1 MTTDL
6 WRALIGGLFIGLGAA
21 TLVLLNGKIAGISGI
36 LDSTVRGTFGPNA
49 WRIAFLIGLIAPAAI
64 FGVGSA
70 QFASGLPMLAVSGI
84 LVGFGTR
91 LGSGC
96 TSGHGVCGLSNWSC
110 RSLVATLSFMI
121 WAVISVYVVRH
132 GAVLWAS

>member
-6 WRALIGGLFIGLGAA
+6 WRALFGGVFIGLGAA
-21 TLVLLNGKIAGISGI
+21 TLVLLNGKVAGISGI
-36 LDSTVRGTFGPNA
+36 LDNTVRGTFGPNA
-49 WRIAFLIGLIAPAAI
+49 WRIAFLVGLVTPAVI

-70 QFASGLPMLAVSGI
+70 QISLGLPMLAVSGI

-96 TSGHGVCGLSNWSC
+96 TSGHGVCGLSNGSR
-110 RSLVATLSFMI
+110 RSLVATLSFML
-121 WAVISVYVVRH
+121 WAVVTVYVVRH
-132 GAVLWAS
+132 GAVS

>member
-6 WRALIGGLFIGLGAA
+6 WRALFGGVFIGLGAA
-21 TLVLLNGKIAGISGI
+21 TLGKIAGISGI
-36 LDSTVRGTFGPNA
+36 LDNTVRGVFGPNA
-49 WRIAFLIGLIAPAAI
+49 WRIAFLVGLVIPAAI

-70 QFASGLPMLAVSGI
+70 QFSLSLPMLAVSGV

-96 TSGHGVCGLSNWSC
+96 TSGHGVCGLSNGSR
-110 RSLVATLSFMI
+110 RSLVATLSFML
-121 WAVISVYVVRH
+121 WAVVTVYVVRH
-132 GAVLWAS
+132 GAVSWVS

>member
-1 MTTDL
+1 MTKDL
-6 WRALIGGLFIGLGAA
+6 WRALTGGVFIGLGAA

-36 LDSTVRGTFGPNA
+36 LDSTVRGRFGPNT
-49 WRIAFLIGLIAPAAI
+49 WRLAFLIGLVTPAAI
-64 FGVGSA
+64 FGVGSV
-70 QFASGLPMLAVSGI
+70 QFSRDLPMLAASGI

-96 TSGHGVCGLSNWSC
+96 TSGHGVCGLSNWSR

-121 WAVISVYVVRH
+121 WAVLAVYVVRH
-132 GAVLWAS
+132 GGVLWAS

>member
-6 WRALIGGLFIGLGAA
+6 WRALFGGVFIGLGAA
-21 TLVLLNGKIAGISGI
+21 TLLLFNGKIAGISGI
-36 LDSTVRGTFGPNA
+36 LGNTVRGTFGPNA
-49 WRIAFLIGLIAPAAI
+49 WRIAFLVGLVTPAAI

-70 QFASGLPMLAVSGI
+70 RFALGLPMLAVSGV

-96 TSGHGVCGLSNWSC
+96 TSGHGVCGLSNGS
-110 RSLVATLSFMI
+110 RRALVATLSFML
-121 WAVISVYVVRH
+121 WAVVTVYVVRH
-132 GAVLWAS
+132 GAVSWVS

>member
-6 WRALIGGLFIGLGAA
+6 WRALFGGVFIGLGAA

-36 LDSTVRGTFGPNA
+36 LDNTVRGVFGPYA
-49 WRIAFLIGLIAPAAI
+49 WRIAFLIGLVTPAAI

-70 QFASGLPMLAVSGI
+70 QFALGLPMLAVSGI
-84 LVGFGTR
+84 LVGFGTS

-96 TSGHGVCGLSNWSC
+96 TSGHGVCGLSNGSR
-110 RSLVATLSFMI
+110 RSLIATLSFMI
-121 WAVISVYVVRH
+121 WALVTVYVVRH
-132 GAVLWAS
+132 GSVLWAS